1 MGGSRRGRSGLG
13 RQGACALA
21 ALLLWLCLPPL
32 SAQTTPSNPSVQN
45 QAASCGRSTV
55 TGKIFGGQA
64 AAAERW
70 PWLASV
76 VVRRKHICGASLISN
91 SWVLSAGSCVQRSEI
106 TSDYRIWLGYTELGN
121 PTNFSKQVKIDAFF
135 TPDEY
140 NKAHPLA
147 SDVSLLHLEDPV
159 EFNSHVRP
167 ICLPENSTVVPMNS
181 VCWIYGWGKLT
192 QTDFLP
198 SPFPLQEAKV
208 SLTERDYCRNQ
219 YMPPIG
225 MPADQMLSFREDN
238 ICAHD
243 PSVEKSMCAGDAGGP
258 LSCYLNGAWYAV
270 GVTSWSGDCQSP
282 VSPTV
287 FASTTYHARWI
298 KEKQNWVKPPPTP
311 KPTKGP
317 SKKTRP
323 PAMTNKPIPDAGA
336 VHKPRVFLVLLS
348 SATLLLLILL
358 QSQ

>member
-1 MGGSRRGRSGLG
+1 
-13 RQGACALA
+13 Q
-21 ALLLWLCLPPL
+21 
-32 SAQTTPSNPSVQN
+32 
-45 QAASCGRSTV
+45 
-55 TGKIFGGQA
+55 
-64 AAAERW
+64 W
-70 PWLASV
+70 PWQASLV
-76 VVRRKHICGASLISN
+76 YKNEHVCGAFLIN
-91 SWVLSAGSCVQRSEI
+91 HRWVVSAASCVQRSEI

-167 ICLPENSTVVPMNS
+167 ICLPENSTVVPINS

-208 SLTERDYCRNQ
+208 SLTERDYCGINTCPLACQQTRC
-219 YMPPIG
+219 
-225 MPADQMLSFREDN
+225 SFREDN

-298 KEKQNWVKPPPTP
+298 KEKQRSNPPP

-336 VHKPRVFLVLLS
+336 VHKPRVFLVLLHLP
-348 SATLLLLILL
+348 LLLLILL